1 MARQV
6 SGPCG
11 ALKGFPLGHGQVAA
25 GRPVPTLC
33 GGAWRQEEL
42 QHPLKGGDGPDAGRR
57 HVWTLQWLHGGPSK
71 FSILEKR
78 FATGSYD

>member
-42 QHPLKGGDGPDAGRR
+42 QHPLKGGDGSRR
-57 HVWTLQWLHGGPSK
+57 RETPRVDSPVAPRRPFQVQHPGEAFCNWKL
-71 FSILEKR
+71 
-78 FATGSYD
+78 